1 MESGDGL
8 LVRVHP
14 GLAELAANKLRA
26 LVALAEQHGNG
37 QIDVT
42 RRANLQLRG
51 ISARAIEPLQA
62 ALVASGWAAP
72 SQAGERH
79 FALLA
84 SPLLR
89 LDAKNASLSLLARE
103 LERALLSSA
112 APALLHPKLCVALDD
127 SERLLRDQPFDLA
140 LFPGHDPARVGLAV
154 SDGER
159 KPHLLGSCTLA
170 DALPLAL
177 SVLDLLSA
185 HAGGPL
191 RMHEWA
197 AAMGLGGLR
206 AALSPKLQ
214 AADAEL
220 RLAVDGPSLKGAH
233 RRARAWF
240 GLCFPFGSGSAEQWR
255 ALLALSERFGSGALL
270 LTPRRELLIL
280 DVPEDAGAEL
290 ARAADDAQ
298 LIWREHDPLSRVTAC
313 TGAPLCSAAH
323 GETRRLARDLCDL
336 LRPFLSEGGRLHVSG
351 CEKGCA
357 HSGPSALTLVHAAD
371 GVHLARD
378 ASAAETARM
387 PALERA
393 QAPAALGALAREYAT
408 CRNTR

>member
-8 LVRVHP
+8 IVRVHP
-14 GLAELAANKLRA
+14 GLAELGAGKLRA
-26 LVALAEQHGNG
+26 LVALAEQYGNG

-51 ISARAIEPLQA
+51 ISERALEPLQG
-62 ALVASGWAAP
+62 ALVESGWAAP

-84 SPLLR
+84 SPLLA
-89 LDAKNASLSLLARE
+89 LAGENAALSLLARE

-140 LFPGHDPARVGLAV
+140 LFPTRDPARVGLAV

-159 KPHLLGSCTLA
+159 RPCLLGSCALA

-177 SVLDLLSA
+177 SVLDLLGA
-185 HAGGPL
+185 QAGGPL

-197 AAMGLGGLR
+197 AAMGLGALR
-206 AALSPKLQ
+206 TALSPKLR
-214 AADAEL
+214 AAAAEL
-220 RLAVDGPSLKGAH
+220 RLAAHAPSLKGAQE
-233 RRARAWF
+233 RARAWF

-255 ALLALSERFGSGALL
+255 SLLALSERFGSGALL

-280 DVPEDAGAEL
+280 DVAESAGPEL
-290 ARAADDAQ
+290 ARAAEEEG
-298 LIWREHDPLSRVTAC
+298 LIWREEDPLSRVSAC

-323 GETRRLARDLCDL
+323 GETRRLARALAGVL
-336 LRPFLSEGGRLHVSG
+336 HPFLSEGGHLHVSG

-357 HSGPSALTLVHAAD
+357 RSGPSELTLVYGAQ
-371 GVHLARD
+371 GVHLACD
-378 ASAAETARM
+378 ASAAEAART
-387 PALERA
+387 PALALET
-393 QAPAALGALAREYAT
+393 PAALGALAREYAT
-408 CRNTR
+408 CRTTR